1 MISVRLVM
9 VMIVADI
16 LCMFLFVL
24 FYMLVHQSKGYG
36 LRCVVNMDVLTFI
49 YVIVTQKF
57 LLQVE

>member
-1 MISVRLVM
+1 M

-24 FYMLVHQSKGYG
+24 FYMLVRQSRGYG